1 MVYKILQIILLGF
14 SKGLYQTCT
23 FGNFDMAFRR
33 LRTAFCFVG
42 AMVMA
47 TACGAAPT
55 PAGDKVTDAQ
65 LPINQRFH
73 SLDDYLAFLE
83 KTQAPIDKPWY
94 RQVRPGV
101 YELQTGNFRPLGAEV
116 PKRTFTREEL
126 ERKFGF
132 SR

>member
-1 MVYKILQIILLGF
+1 
-14 SKGLYQTCT
+14 
-23 FGNFDMAFRR
+23 
-33 LRTAFCFVG
+33 
-42 AMVMA
+42 MA
-47 TACGAAPT
+47 TACGAAPV
-55 PAGDKVTDAQ
+55 GDKVTDAQ

-94 RQVRPGV
+94 RQIRPGV
-101 YELQTGNFRPLGAEV
+101 YELQTGDFRPLGAEA

-126 ERKFGF
+126 EKKFGF